1 MPSACVDES
10 VPSLT
15 EANDSDNG
23 NLKVSSNTSSLQVRN
38 RRIAPGSD
46 PQQRGKGWLLR
57 QSPKLATNNR
67 SGPQRAKFSLFAP
80 SAPANQARLHFRAR

>member
-38 RRIAPGSD
+38 R
-46 PQQRGKGWLLR
+46 
-57 QSPKLATNNR
+57 
-67 SGPQRAKFSLFAP
+67 AKFCLF

>member
-15 EANDSDNG
+15 EADDSDNA
-23 NLKVSSNTSSLQVRN
+23 NLKVGNTSSLQVRN
-38 RRIAPGSD
+38 RRIAPASD